1 MSRRRGGAKAK
12 QASKPTSKSVLK
24 PLSSKDNSHFLEA
37 LKLYEGKQ
45 YKKSI
50 KLLDGI
56 LKKNVKNPDILALK
70 SLNLQ
75 FLGEKSD
82 AQSYASQAVK
92 LIEGT
97 TASAICCHVLGI
109 YMKAIKDYPES
120 IKWFQASLDNGS
132 TNQQIYRDLATLQSQ
147 VGDFKSALLSRKKY
161 WESFLGYRANWT
173 ALAIAQELNG
183 ERQQAINTLSQFE
196 KLAEGKISDAEKFE
210 HSECLM
216 YKNDIMY
223 RNAGSNKDKLEK
235 VLKHLN
241 DIEPKV
247 SDKFSILER
256 RANIFMKMGQ
266 FKEASL
272 VYRALIKRNPDNFNY
287 YRLLEISLGI
297 KNNDKLRKLFY
308 EKMNKFYPRS
318 EPPKFIPLTFIQ
330 DENELSKTLKEY
342 IIPQLSR
349 GVPATFSNVKP
360 LYQKRSNVVPRLV
373 IDIVQKYF
381 ESIDANETPIAYIW
395 TCYFLSQHYLYMK
408 DFNKAQEF
416 IDSAIKHTPT
426 MVEFYILKGRI
437 LKHQGELI
445 KAAQTVD
452 EGRQLDLQDRFINCK
467 TVKYYLRANDID
479 KAVEIVSLFTKNEN
493 SVNGVKDLHIVEASW
508 FIVEQAEAYYRLY
521 LDSMRKYELLN
532 KELADSNDENNEDKD
547 AKNAMTEK
555 IKTYKWE
562 CIKYK
567 GLSLKRF
574 VAISKF
580 YQQFEDDKL
589 DFHSYCMRKGTPRA
603 YLDMLKWGD
612 KIYTKPMYVRSME
625 GSSKIYFNIDD
636 SLKEIQNAQSDNEDG
651 SSTIVKMSNKQLKKE
666 AAALNK
672 RKEEEKQAIMAYA
685 EDQDSDPF
693 GDKMIQTK
701 HPLKDFHDTFYQKYN
716 EQVRD
721 DERDC
726 LLDFEYHYREG
737 KLALCLASMNKLNAR
752 ITETENK
759 KLLII
764 LAIMTTILSNASHC
778 PQFDDIA
785 KKVAIKGLESQYKD
799 LIPLKDQSDNAD
811 NDKASVLN
819 HLIDKYQNSL
829 TKNLIVLQFMY
840 KFPTVFDPNSVK
852 ELILNCAAT
861 LDPYRQFQVLQYEL

>member
-1 MSRRRGGAKAK
+1 MSRRRGGARAK
-12 QASKPTSKSVLK
+12 PVSKPTNKSVVK
-24 PLSSKDNSHFLEA
+24 PLSSKENSHFLDA

-56 LKKNVKNPDILALK
+56 LKKNAKNPDTLALK
-70 SLNLQ
+70 GLNLQ
-75 FLGEKSD
+75 FLGEKSE
-82 AQSYASQAVK
+82 AQSYANQAIK
-92 LIEGT
+92 LIGGT
-97 TASAICCHVLGI
+97 NASAVCCHILGI
-109 YMKAIKDYPES
+109 YMKTVKNYPES

-132 TNQQIYRDLATLQSQ
+132 TNQHIYRDLATLQSQ
-147 VGDFKSALLSRKKY
+147 IGDFKSALVSRKKY
-161 WESFLGYRANWT
+161 WQAFLGYRANWT

-196 KLAEGKISDAEKFE
+196 KLAEGKISEAEKFE
-210 HSECLM
+210 NSECLM
-216 YKNDIMY
+216 YKNDVMY

-247 SDKFSILER
+247 TDKFSVLER
-256 RANIFMKMGQ
+256 RANIFMKMGE

-287 YRLLEISLGI
+287 YKLLEVSLGI
-297 KNNDKLRKLFY
+297 KNNNKLRKLLY
-308 EKMNKFYPRS
+308 EKLNKFYPRS

-330 DENELSKTLKEY
+330 NEDELSRKLNEY
-342 IIPQLSR
+342 IIPQLTR

-360 LYQKRSNVVPRLV
+360 LYQKRPNIVPKLI

-381 ESIDANETPIAYIW
+381 ESIDTNETPVAYIW
-395 TCYFLSQHYLYMK
+395 TCYFLAQHYLYMK

-416 IDSAIKHTPT
+416 VDMAIKHTPT

-437 LKHQGELI
+437 LKHQGELV

-479 KAVEIVSLFTKNEN
+479 KAVEIVSLFTKNDN

-521 LDSMRKYELLN
+521 LDSMKRLDSLK
-532 KELADSNDENNEDKD
+532 KELADLDNENGGNEDT
-547 AKNAMTEK
+547 KNSLNEK
-555 IKTYKWE
+555 IKNCKWE

-603 YLDMLKWGD
+603 YLDMLRWGD
-612 KIYTKPMYVRSME
+612 NIYTKPMYVRSME
-625 GSSKIYFNIDD
+625 GSSKIYFDIDD
-636 SLKEIQNAQSDNEDG
+636 SLKEIQNKQSDNEDG
-651 SSTIVKMSNKQLKKE
+651 SSNIVKVSNKQLKKE

-672 RKEEEKQAIMAYA
+672 RKEEEKKAIMAYS

-701 HPLKDFHDTFYQKYN
+701 HPLKDFNDTFYQKYN

-726 LLDFEYHYREG
+726 LLDFEYHYRDG
-737 KLALCLASMNKLNAR
+737 KLALCLASMNKLKSR
-752 ITETENK
+752 ITKTETEK
-759 KLLII
+759 SFAI
-764 LAIMTTILSNASHC
+764 LAIMTAILFNASND

-785 KKVAIKGLESQYKD
+785 RKVAIKGLESEYED
-799 LIPLKDQSDNAD
+799 LIPAKDQSDNASND
-811 NDKASVLN
+811 NSSILK
-819 HLIDKYQNSL
+819 HLTDKYQAGL
-829 TKNLIVLQFMY
+829 TQNLVILQFMY
-840 KFPTVFDPNSVK
+840 KFPTVFDPSPVK
-852 ELILNCAAT
+852 ELILNCIAT

>member
-1 MSRRRGGAKAK
+1 MSKRRGGARGKPV
-12 QASKPTSKSVLK
+12 SKPTNKSVVK
-24 PLSSKDNSHFLEA
+24 PLSSKENSHFLDA
-37 LKLYEGKQ
+37 LKLYESKQ

-56 LKKNVKNPDILALK
+56 LKKNAKNPDTLALK
-70 SLNLQ
+70 GLNLQ
-75 FLGEKSD
+75 FLGEKSE
-82 AQSYASQAVK
+82 AQSYANQAIK
-92 LIEGT
+92 LIGGT
-97 TASAICCHVLGI
+97 NASAVCCHILGI
-109 YMKAIKDYPES
+109 YMKTVKNYPES

-132 TNQQIYRDLATLQSQ
+132 TNQHIYRDLATLQSQ
-147 VGDFKSALLSRKKY
+147 IGDFKSALVSRKKY
-161 WESFLGYRANWT
+161 WQAFLGYRANWT

-196 KLAEGKISDAEKFE
+196 KLAEGKISEAEKFE
-210 HSECLM
+210 NSECLM
-216 YKNDIMY
+216 YKNDVMY

-247 SDKFSILER
+247 TDKFSVLER
-256 RANIFMKMGQ
+256 RANIFMKMGE
-266 FKEASL
+266 FKKASL

-287 YRLLEISLGI
+287 YKLLEVSLGI
-297 KNNDKLRKLFY
+297 KNNNKLRKLLY
-308 EKMNKFYPRS
+308 EKLNKFYPRS

-330 DENELSKTLKEY
+330 NEDELSRKLNEY
-342 IIPQLSR
+342 IIPQLTR

-360 LYQKRSNVVPRLV
+360 LYQKRPNIVPKLI

-381 ESIDANETPIAYIW
+381 ESIDTNETPVAYIW
-395 TCYFLSQHYLYMK
+395 TCYFLAQHYLYMK

-416 IDSAIKHTPT
+416 VDMAIKHTPT
-426 MVEFYILKGRI
+426 IVEFYILKGRI
-437 LKHQGELI
+437 LKHQGELV
-445 KAAQTVD
+445 KAAQTID

-479 KAVEIVSLFTKNEN
+479 KAVEIVSLFTKNDN

-521 LDSMRKYELLN
+521 LDSMKRLDSLK
-532 KELADSNDENNEDKD
+532 KELADLDNENGGNEES
-547 AKNAMTEK
+547 KNSLNEK
-555 IKTYKWE
+555 IKNCKWE

-603 YLDMLKWGD
+603 YLDMLRWGD
-612 KIYTKPMYVRSME
+612 NIYTNPMYIRSME
-625 GSSKIYFNIDD
+625 GSSKVYFDIDD
-636 SLKEIQNAQSDNEDG
+636 SLKEIQNKQSDNEDG
-651 SSTIVKMSNKQLKKE
+651 SSNIVKVSNKQLKKE

-672 RKEEEKQAIMAYA
+672 RKEEEKKAIMAYS

-701 HPLKDFHDTFYQKYN
+701 HPLKDFNDTFYQKYN

-726 LLDFEYHYREG
+726 LLDFEYHYRDG
-737 KLALCLASMNKLNAR
+737 KLALCLASMNKLKSR
-752 ITETENK
+752 ITKTETEK
-759 KLLII
+759 SFAI
-764 LAIMTTILSNASHC
+764 LAIMTAILFNASND

-785 KKVAIKGLESQYKD
+785 RKVAIKGLESEYKD
-799 LIPLKDQSDNAD
+799 LISVKDQSDNASND
-811 NDKASVLN
+811 NSSILK
-819 HLIDKYQNSL
+819 HLTDKYQAGL
-829 TKNLIVLQFMY
+829 TQNLVILQFMY
-840 KFPTVFDPNSVK
+840 KFPTVFDPSPVK
-852 ELILNCAAT
+852 ELILNCIAT

>member
-1 MSRRRGGAKAK
+1 MSKRRGGVKAK
-12 QASKPTSKSVLK
+12 SASKSTSKSVVK
-24 PLSSKDNSHFLEA
+24 SLSSKDNSHFLEA

-82 AQSYASQAVK
+82 AQLYASQAIK

-97 TASAICCHVLGI
+97 AASAICCHVLGI
-109 YMKAIKDYPES
+109 YMKTIKDYPES

-147 VGDFKSALLSRKKY
+147 VGDFKGALVSRKKY
-161 WESFLGYRANWT
+161 WETFLGYRANWT

-183 ERQQAINTLSQFE
+183 ERQQAVNTLSQFE
-196 KLAEGKISDAEKFE
+196 KLAEGKISEAEKFE

-247 SDKFSILER
+247 TDKFSVLER

-272 VYRALIKRNPDNFNY
+272 VYRALIKRNPDNFSY
-287 YRLLEISLGI
+287 YKLLEISLGI
-297 KNNDKLRKLFY
+297 KNNNKLRKLFY

-330 DENELSKTLKEY
+330 NENELSKTLSEY

-349 GVPATFSNVKP
+349 GVPATFSNIKP
-360 LYQKRSNVVPRLV
+360 LYQKRSSVVPRLV
-373 IDIVQKYF
+373 INIVQKYF
-381 ESIDANETPIAYIW
+381 ESIHANETPVAYIW

-416 IDSAIKHTPT
+416 IDLAIKHTPT

-437 LKHQGELI
+437 LKHQGEFI
-445 KAAQTVD
+445 KAAHTID

-467 TVKYYLRANDID
+467 TVKYYLRANDINR
-479 KAVEIVSLFTKNEN
+479 AVEIVSLFTKNEN
-493 SVNGVKDLHIVEASW
+493 SANGIKDLHIVETSW
-508 FIVEQAEAYYRLY
+508 FIIEQAEAYYRLY
-521 LDSMRKYELLN
+521 LDTVKKLESLN
-532 KELADSNDENNEDKD
+532 KKLANLNDKSNKDEN
-547 AKNAMTEK
+547 AKNALNEK
-555 IKTYKWE
+555 IKTCKWE

-612 KIYTKPMYVRSME
+612 NIYTKPMYVRSME
-625 GSSKIYFNIDD
+625 GSSKIYFDIDD
-636 SLKEIQNAQSDNEDG
+636 SLKEMQNKQSDNEDG
-651 SSTIVKMSNKQLKKE
+651 SSAAVKLSNKQLKKE

-672 RKEEEKQAIMAYA
+672 RKEEEKQAIMAYN
-685 EDQDSDPF
+685 EDQDNDPF

-701 HPLKDFHDTFYQKYN
+701 HPLKDFYDTFYQKYS

-721 DERDC
+721 DEKDC
-726 LLDFEYHYREG
+726 LLDFEYHYRNG
-737 KLALCLASMNKLNAR
+737 KLALCLASMNKLKTR
-752 ITETENK
+752 ITDASNGK
-759 KLLII
+759 SLAI
-764 LAIMTTILSNASHC
+764 LAIMTAILSDASQDPH
-778 PQFDDIA
+778 FDDIA
-785 KKVAIKGLESQYKD
+785 KKVAIKGLESQYKNLLLLGD
-799 LIPLKDQSDNAD
+799 HSENAG
-811 NDKASVLN
+811 KEKSSTLN
-819 HLIDKYQNSL
+819 RLIDKYQDGL
-829 TKNLIVLQFMY
+829 TKNLIILQFIY
-840 KFPTVFDPNSVK
+840 RFPTVFDSYSVK
-852 ELILNCAAT
+852 ELILNCVAT
-861 LDPYRQFQVLQYEL
+861 LDPNKQFEVLQYEL